1 MHEIGCA
8 GREIPCGTCLCCLLI
23 RDVINRMHAHT
34 FLVIPFIVEK
44 VDFGSSES
52 HRSVLKTLIS

>member
-1 MHEIGCA
+1 
-8 GREIPCGTCLCCLLI
+8 
-23 RDVINRMHAHT
+23 MHAHT

-52 HRSVLKTLIS
+52 HRSVLKTLISWETEQILGHFKDELASSLEQLQ